1 MEIENEG
8 LLGAWNIAADGSAVG
23 ISWYQLDEPIPEG
36 GWRWVHLH
44 RDGPRAQAWLLDGHI
59 PPDTLAWAL
68 MADDTRPRYT
78 EIDGHGLL
86 ILRGVN
92 LNDGAEPED
101 MVSIRLFVDSQWIVT
116 VSLRRLRAAE
126 AIVDDVIAGHAPP
139 SPAAFV
145 ERLVQEL
152 HYRVE
157 PVLDELQEVIE
168 RHELDALSD
177 AHAPDATTRA
187 AFTDARQDAVIIR
200 RHIAPQSA
208 TLRHLSRHPPHWL
221 PSGELLSEEAEAFER
236 IVEDLDNVRERAA
249 VLRDEM
255 TARMAE
261 RQNAIMLV
269 LSVVSVIFLP
279 IAFVTGLLG
288 MNVAGMPLTET
299 RSGFW
304 IICGLLAAMASISGW
319 LVWRLL
325 KR

>member
-8 LLGAWNIAADGSAVG
+8 LLGAWDIAADGSATAIG
-23 ISWYQLDEPIPEG
+23 WDQLDSPILEG
-36 GWRWVHLH
+36 QYRWVHLH
-44 RDGPRAQAWLLDGHI
+44 RDGARAQEWLLEGAI
-59 PPDTLAWAL
+59 PPETIAWAL

-78 EIDGHGLL
+78 EIDGYGLL

-92 LNDGAEPED
+92 LNEGAEPED
-101 MVSIRLFVDSQWIVT
+101 MVSIRLFVDTKWIVT
-116 VSLRRLRAAE
+116 VSLRRLRASE
-126 AIVDDVIAGHAPP
+126 AIVEDTKAGRAPT
-139 SPAAFV
+139 SPATFV

-152 HYRVE
+152 HHRVE

-177 AHAPDATTRA
+177 AHPPDAATRA

-208 TLRHLSRHPPHWL
+208 TLRELSRNPPYWL
-221 PSGELLSEEAEAFER
+221 PNGDLLSEEAEAFAR

-288 MNVAGMPLTET
+288 MNVAGVPLTET
-299 RSGFW
+299 RWGFW
-304 IICGLLAAMASISGW
+304 IVCAMLAWMATASGLM
-319 LVWRLL
+319 VWRLL